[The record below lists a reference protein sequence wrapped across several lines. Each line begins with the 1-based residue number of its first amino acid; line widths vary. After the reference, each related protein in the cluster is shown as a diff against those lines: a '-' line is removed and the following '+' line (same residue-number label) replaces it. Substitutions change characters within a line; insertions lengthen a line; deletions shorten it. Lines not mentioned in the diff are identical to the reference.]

1 MQKFPIPRSGG
12 ADFLPNPREGI
23 GHALAAVMAAHRFQ
37 DLIAWRLARDL
48 RKQLWQLT
56 LITAAAR
63 EPNFCYQLR
72 KAARSSTANIAE
84 GFPCTHIEFARF
96 LDISA

>member
-1 MQKFPIPRSGG
+1 MAARISCRT
-12 ADFLPNPREGI
+12 REGI

-84 GFPCTHIEFARF
+84 GSPCTHIEFARF